1 MASSKPGSFQFS
13 SKDAKKIMASRP
25 VQKATERMANVGLAA
40 FRKEASRHA
49 RTGQLASRVRR
60 EPARGWD
67 GRPGQRIV
75 SYRDGNQPALLGTS
89 RSRPVRAMQAA
100 QRAMAQKRRY

>member
-1 MASSKPGSFQFS
+1 MASSKPGSLRFS
-13 SKDAKKIMASRP
+13 SKDAKKIMASRA
-25 VQKATERMANVGLAA
+25 VQKATERMANVGIAA
-40 FRKEASRHA
+40 FRKEASKHA
-49 RTGQLASRVRR
+49 RTGQLASTVRR

-75 SYRDGNQPALLGTS
+75 SSRNGNQPALLGTR

-100 QRAMAQKRRY
+100 QRAMSQKRRY